1 MTSLSASVSARMRR
15 QGLLDDLLVF
25 DVEEAASRSRRDGGV
40 GDNVQGKDP
49 DRFGDTYSCTF
60 LDSTVYNVPAT
71 VTSELDHMDLEDK
84 QYDELKKAHDA
95 LVKRLMRLEGRPP

>member
-25 DVEEAASRSRRDGGV
+25 DVEEAASRSRRDGGGV

-49 DRFGDTYSCTF
+49 DRFGDAHTPVRS
-60 LDSTVYNVPAT
+60 ST
-71 VTSELDHMDLEDK
+71 
-84 QYDELKKAHDA
+84 
-95 LVKRLMRLEGRPP
+95 RLFIMYLPQ